1 MNDRIKVIYV
11 DDEEMNLLLF
21 KLNFDKNYDVITAES
36 GITAL
41 KLLKEHLDTDIV
53 ISDMK
58 MPKMNGLEFIK
69 KAKSK
74 YPDIKFYIL
83 TGYDITDE
91 IQEALD
97 TKLVLKYFRKPFNF
111 NEIDN
116 AIKTALKK

>member
-41 KLLKEHLDTDIV
+41 KLLEEHLDTDIV